1 MLKKRGIAS
10 RWSKLALIAAVMVG
24 TVLPTGWMPQAKA
37 ARADHVV
44 ISEVYGGGGN
54 TGALYKNDF
63 IELYNP
69 TDTAVSVGG
78 WSVQYASAT
87 GTTTWQKAGLTGSIA
102 PYGFYLVQLATSGA
116 TGGELPTPD
125 DSGTLN
131 LSGTN
136 GKVAL
141 VNDGVPLTGADV
153 TSQASVVDMVG
164 FGTANSSEGNSPAP
178 APSNTTSAQRISDA
192 SGIVPNRGNGWDT
205 NNNGNDFITGAPTPK
220 NSQSPVEPPLPTDVT
235 EKLNATEL
243 IFDHTDPIQAT
254 IRGYVGQGRTIKVYA
269 SQPTGT
275 GSDTPLAQQDSDA
288 SGLIE
293 LTFTNPDPNS
303 LGVYLTAT
311 EGSKKESTSIELR
324 PAVASTALIQEKVS
338 LQTLN
343 GVGELRGEVGAA
355 AGNAILR
362 AYDPQ
367 KQPLMLSN
375 KETGTAQAN
384 GSFSFT
390 IPNIDQL
397 DHILVTQQTVGEYG
411 KSFESPEVSVT
422 KSAVGS
428 TTIAE
433 ARSTPVG
440 TNVIVVG
447 TVTAMFEAGGQN
459 NVYFQDETAG
469 LVLRA
474 PGLTGKIEVGDKIRV
489 TGKMSDYYG
498 LAQLEALT
506 NNVEIVQKQA
516 GVPNPQIV
524 TSTDFAAA
532 TGEALEGK
540 LVTVKVVTVKSA
552 SSSNNYLLEDQHGT
566 FGSRPAETLLLPVGK
581 SYAAITGVV
590 NYDRNVYKLVPR
602 TVADLV
608 EDENKVPMVTASP
621 AGPMVAKGT
630 KVTFS
635 TTMADATIFYTIDGS
650 TPSSGS
656 IKYTGPIQI
665 DVDTTLSAIAVKD
678 GYTDS
683 NVATF
688 RYMIQKE
695 NVRIHDIQGTS
706 HRSEMA
712 DGTVNNVPGIVT
724 AIVRSGSNVQGFYMQ
739 DPQPDADPFTS
750 EGIYVYEP
758 KAAVNPGDE
767 VTVSGTVK
775 EYVPSNR
782 AGTDLTQT
790 QIDAISYAVVKPG
803 QSLPDPLILGKDNYK
818 YPEGIIDNDSLG
830 KFDPDQDGIDF
841 WESLEGM
848 LVQIDN
854 PIVVGETKTFTNP
867 RATEF
872 VVIDDQA
879 HPSQPRT
886 PAGGVVLGANDFHPE
901 RITVSDKLES
911 ITGEVKVGDKFDGP
925 LVGIID
931 YGFANY
937 KLFHTRPFTVQASQ
951 YVPPVTSIS
960 PKDDKLTIATYNI
973 ENFSA
978 KTDSAKINRIAET
991 IVDNMKGPDII
1002 GVVEMQD
1009 DNGPTDNG
1017 QTDATQSA
1025 DALIKAI
1032 ENKNGP
1038 TYRYTDIAPQNNQDG
1053 GQPGGNIRVGFFYNP
1068 QRVQLA
1074 EGTAGGATDAVQIE
1088 TRDGVAHLSHNPGR
1102 VDPTNAAFASSR
1114 KPLAAEFIFQGEPVI
1129 VIANHFN
1136 SKGGDQALFGKDQP
1150 PQLVSEVQR
1159 MKIARVLNN
1168 FVKEIHA
1175 AEAKANVV
1183 VLGDLNDFPFSNPV
1197 QELADGV
1204 LTNMV
1209 EKLPKGEQYTYVYQ
1223 GNSQVL
1229 DQILVSK
1236 HLEDDTKVDIVHI
1249 NAGLTENEGRVSD
1262 HNPVL
1267 VQLDL
1272 KDRGTPEKTAQEV
1285 AESITQLTQPAAGET
1300 RLKLPE
1306 VPTGFTI
1313 AIKSSSDPAVIALDG
1328 KITPPYRQTNVDLVF
1343 EVTRASDQSTA
1354 ETKVLTVQVPAKPDS
1369 PPPVTPPDRTPTPDS
1384 QRELNKQAAQVISAS
1399 SEENAI
1405 LGQVD
1410 QVLSH
1415 LEKLLDAEQWTP
1427 TEKWETVTDT
1437 ITTVLEAVAEQAE
1450 RGTISEETLQDVTK
1464 SFLDKAFDPLTEDGI
1479 KDEEIARLALA
1490 SLTSLAK
1497 TALEPLDEKDISK
1510 EVAKHVRTL
1519 AEELLKKLGT
1529 VVIEDGDEIKADD
1542 EQVDELL
1549 DVLGEF
1555 MKAIESVKDK
1565 IGFAPVLFIQVE
1577 ESDDDAS
1584 DTRSRKG
1591 ESADRTVTLE
1601 QKLVE
1606 QLKEK
1611 EVGIRVTLDS
1621 EAWVEVPSAYF
1632 SAQRAREFAL
1642 SLTEANGDG
1651 WKGVTNPGEAYL
1663 LQVWSNGKKVT
1674 NLGKTGFTLGLPVAD
1689 DASEKLQA
1697 YSYRSN
1703 MWRAAIG
1710 LKGKAI
1716 QVTKEGDLG
1725 SFTVATVATYVVG
1738 ESALKRIEI
1747 DPKSLKLA
1755 QGEEAQLKVMAILG
1769 NDAEEDVTEAEGIEF
1784 TSSKPEQVEVDETG
1798 RILVLDD
1805 AKPRTRVTITIS
1817 YAGKTA
1823 KVTVTV
1829 KSN

>member
-1 MLKKRGIAS
+1 MMKKRGSAS
-10 RWSKLALIAAVMVG
+10 RWPKLALIAAVMMG

-54 TGALYKNDF
+54 SGALYKNDF
-63 IELYNP
+63 IKLYNP

-87 GTTTWQKAGLTGSIA
+87 GTTWQKAGLTGSIA

-116 TGGELPTPD
+116 VGGELPTPD

-141 VNDGVPLTGADV
+141 VNNGDPLTGADV

-178 APSNTTSAQRISDA
+178 APSNTTSVQRISDER
-192 SGIVPNRGNGWDT
+192 GIVPNGGNGWDT

-220 NSQSPVEPPLPTDVT
+220 NTQSPVEPPLPTDVT
-235 EKLNATEL
+235 DKLNATEL

-293 LTFTNPDPNS
+293 LTFANPDPNAQ
-303 LGVYLTAT
+303 GVYLTAT

-324 PAVASTALIQEKVS
+324 PAVASPAMIQDKVS
-338 LQTLN
+338 LQALN
-343 GVGELRGEVGAA
+343 GAGELRGVAGAA

-397 DHILVTQQTVGEYG
+397 DHIFVTQQTTGEYG
-411 KSFESPEVSVT
+411 KSFESPEVSIT

-433 ARSTPVG
+433 ARNTPVG

-474 PGLTGKIEVGDKIRV
+474 PGLTGKIEVGDKIRA

-506 NNVEIVQKQA
+506 DNVEMVQKQA
-516 GVPNPQIV
+516 GVPSPQVV

-540 LVTVKVVTVKSA
+540 LVTVKVVTVKTA
-552 SSSNNYLLEDQHGT
+552 SSGNYTLEDQHGT
-566 FGSRPAETLLLPVGK
+566 FVSRPDASLTLPVNK

-621 AGPMVAKGT
+621 AGPIVTKGT
-630 KVTFS
+630 KVTLS
-635 TTMADATIFYTIDGS
+635 TTMADATIFYTVDGS
-650 TPSSGS
+650 APSRGS

-665 DVDTTLSAIAVKD
+665 DADTTLSAIAVKD

-683 NVATF
+683 NLATF
-688 RYMIQKE
+688 RYVIQK
-695 NVRIHDIQGTS
+695 NNIRIHDIQGAS
-706 HRSEMA
+706 HRSPMA
-712 DGTVNNVPGIVT
+712 DGTVTNVPGIVT
-724 AIVRSGSNVQGFYMQ
+724 AIVGSGSNVQGFYMQ

-758 KAAVNPGDE
+758 KATVAPGDE

-790 QIDAISYAVVKPG
+790 QIDATSYAVVKPG
-803 QSLPDPLILGKDNYK
+803 QSLPEPLILGKDNYE
-818 YPEGIIDNDSLG
+818 YPKGIIDNDSLG

-872 VVIDDQA
+872 VVIDDRA

-886 PAGGVVLGANDFHPE
+886 PTGGVVLEANDFHPE

-931 YGFANY
+931 YSFANY
-937 KLFHTRPFTVQASQ
+937 KLFHTRSFTVQPSH
-951 YVPPVTSIS
+951 YEPPVTSIS
-960 PKDDKLTIATYNI
+960 PKEDKLTIASYNI

-991 IVDNMKGPDII
+991 IVDNMKAPDII

-1009 DNGPTDNG
+1009 NNGPTDNG

-1025 DALIKAI
+1025 DALIKAM

-1038 TYRYTDIAPQNNQDG
+1038 TYRYIDIAPQNNQDG

-1068 QRVQLA
+1068 GRVQLA
-1074 EGTAGGATDAVQIE
+1074 AGTPGGATDAVQIE

-1114 KPLAAEFIFQGEPVI
+1114 KPLATEFIFQGEPVI

-1168 FVKEIHA
+1168 FVKEIHS
-1175 AEAKANVV
+1175 AEANANVV

-1229 DQILVSK
+1229 DQILVSN

-1272 KDRGTPEKTAQEV
+1272 EDRGTPEKTAQEV

-1300 RLKLPE
+1300 RLKLPV

-1328 KITPPYRQTNVDLVF
+1328 KITPSYRLTNVDLVL

-1354 ETKVLTVQVPAKPDS
+1354 ETTALTVQVPAKPDS

-1399 SEENAI
+1399 SEEKII

-1415 LEKLLDAEQWTP
+1415 LEKLLDAKQWPP

-1437 ITTVLEAVAEQAE
+1437 IKTVLEAVAEQAE

-1464 SFLDKAFDPLTEDGI
+1464 SFLNKAFDPLTEDGI
-1479 KDEEIARLALA
+1479 EDEEIARLALA

-1510 EVAKHVRTL
+1510 ELAKHVRTL

-1529 VVIEDGDEIKADD
+1529 VVIDDGDEIKADD

-1549 DVLGEF
+1549 EILGEF
-1555 MKAIESVKDK
+1555 IKAVESVKEK
-1565 IGFAPVLFIQVE
+1565 IGFAPVLFVQVKKG
-1577 ESDDDAS
+1577 DNVAS
-1584 DTRSRKG
+1584 DTGSRKG
-1591 ESADRTVTLE
+1591 ESADPTVTLE

-1611 EVGIRVTLDS
+1611 EVGIRVTLES

-1632 SAQRAREFAL
+1632 SAQRARKFAL
-1642 SLTEANGDG
+1642 ALTEENGNG
-1651 WKGVTNPGEAYL
+1651 WKGVPNPGEAYQ

-1674 NLGKTGFTLGLPVAD
+1674 SFGKTGFTLGLPVAD
-1689 DASEKLQA
+1689 DASSKLQA
-1697 YSYRSN
+1697 FSYRSN
-1703 MWRAAIG
+1703 MWKPAIG

-1716 QVTKEGDLG
+1716 QVTKEDDLG
-1725 SFTVATVATYVVG
+1725 IFSVTTAASYVVG

-1747 DPKSLKLA
+1747 EPKSLKLA
-1755 QGEEAQLKVMAILG
+1755 QGEQAQLKVMAILG

-1784 TSSKPEQVEVDETG
+1784 TSSNPEQVEVDESG

>member
-1 MLKKRGIAS
+1 MLKKRGSAS
-10 RWSKLALIAAVMVG
+10 RWPKLALVAAVMMG

-54 TGALYKNDF
+54 SGALYKNDF

-78 WSVQYASAT
+78 WSVQYASAS
-87 GTTTWQKAGLTGSIA
+87 GTSWQKAGLTGSIA
-102 PYGFYLVQLATSGA
+102 PYGFYLVQLATSGTA
-116 TGGELPTPD
+116 GGELPTPD

-131 LSGTN
+131 LSGSN

-141 VNDGVPLTGADV
+141 VNDGVPLTGEDV

-178 APSNTTSAQRISDA
+178 TPSNTTSAQRISDA
-192 SGIVPNRGNGWDT
+192 SGIVPNGGNGWDT
-205 NNNGNDFITGAPTPK
+205 NNNRNDFITGAPTPK
-220 NSQSPVEPPLPTDVT
+220 NTQSPVEPPLPTDVT

-243 IFDHTDPIQAT
+243 IFDYTDPIQAT

-288 SGLIE
+288 SGFIE
-293 LTFTNPDPNS
+293 LTFANPDPNAQ
-303 LGVYLTAT
+303 GVYLTAT
-311 EGSKKESTSIELR
+311 EGSKKESASIELR
-324 PAVASTALIQEKVS
+324 PAVASSALIQDKVS
-338 LQTLN
+338 LQVLN
-343 GVGELRGEVGAA
+343 GVGELRGEAGAA

-397 DHILVTQQTVGEYG
+397 DYILVTQQTAGEYG

-433 ARSTPVG
+433 ARNTPVG
-440 TNVIVVG
+440 TNVVVSG

-474 PGLTGKIEVGDKIRV
+474 PGLTGKIEVGDKIRAA
-489 TGKMSDYYG
+489 GKMSDYYG

-506 NNVEIVQKQA
+506 DNVEIVQKQA
-516 GVPNPQIV
+516 GVPNPQVV

-540 LVTVKVVTVKSA
+540 LVTVKVVTVKSV
-552 SSSNNYLLEDQHGT
+552 SSGNYTLEDQHGS
-566 FGSRPAETLLLPVGK
+566 FVSRPAATLPLPVNK

-621 AGPMVAKGT
+621 SGPMVTQGT

-635 TTMADATIFYTIDGS
+635 TTMADTVIYYTTDGS
-650 TPSSGS
+650 TPTRGS

-665 DVDTTLSAIAVKD
+665 DTDTTLLAIAVKE

-683 NVATF
+683 NIATF
-688 RYMIQKE
+688 RYVIQKE
-695 NVRIHDIQGTS
+695 NIRIHDIQGTS
-706 HRSEMA
+706 HRSPMA
-712 DGTVNNVPGIVT
+712 DGTVTNVPGIVT
-724 AIVRSGSNVQGFYMQ
+724 AIVKNGSNVQGFYMQ
-739 DPQPDADPFTS
+739 DPIPDADPFTS

-758 KAAVNPGDE
+758 NATVKPGDE

-790 QIDAISYAVVKPG
+790 QIDATSYAVVKPG
-803 QSLPDPLILGKDNYK
+803 QTLPEPLSLGKDSYE
-818 YPEGIIDNDSLG
+818 YPKGIIDNDSLG

-848 LVQIDN
+848 LVQIEN

-886 PAGGVVLGANDFHPE
+886 PAGGVVLEANDFHPE

-931 YGFANY
+931 YSFANY
-937 KLFHTRPFTVQASQ
+937 KLFHTRSFTVQPSH
-951 YVPPVTSIS
+951 YEPPVTSIS
-960 PKDDKLTIATYNI
+960 PKEDKLTIASYNI

-991 IVDNMKGPDII
+991 IVDNMKAPDII

-1025 DALIKAI
+1025 NALIKAI

-1068 QRVQLA
+1068 ERVQLA
-1074 EGTAGGATDAVQIE
+1074 AGTPGGATDAVQIE
-1088 TRDGVAHLSHNPGR
+1088 TRDSVAHLTYNPGR
-1102 VDPTNAAFASSR
+1102 VDPTNEAFASSR

-1159 MKIARVLNN
+1159 MKIARVLNK
-1168 FVKEIHA
+1168 FVKDIHE

-1229 DQILVSK
+1229 DQILVSN

-1249 NAGLTENEGRVSD
+1249 NAGLTESEGRVSD

-1285 AESITQLTQPAAGET
+1285 AESIRQLTQPAAGET

-1328 KITPPYRQTNVDLVF
+1328 KITPPYRQTSVDLVL
-1343 EVTRASDQSTA
+1343 EVTRASDQTTA
-1354 ETKVLTVQVPAKPDS
+1354 VTQALTVQVPAKPES

-1399 SEENAI
+1399 NDENAI

-1415 LEKLLDAEQWTP
+1415 LEKLLDAERWTP

-1437 ITTVLEAVAEQAE
+1437 IKTVLEAVAEQAD
-1450 RGTISEETLQDVTK
+1450 RGAISEETLQDVTK
-1464 SFLDKAFDPLTEDGI
+1464 SFLDKAFDPLAEEGI
-1479 KDEEIARLALA
+1479 EDEEIARLALA

-1549 DVLGEF
+1549 DILGEF
-1555 MKAIESVKDK
+1555 MKAIESVKEK
-1565 IGFAPVLFIQVE
+1565 IGFAPVLFVQVKE
-1577 ESDDDAS
+1577 GDEDAS

-1591 ESADRTVTLE
+1591 ESADPTVTLE

-1642 SLTEANGDG
+1642 ALTEANGNG
-1651 WKGVTNPGEAYL
+1651 WKGVPNPGEAYQ

-1703 MWRAAIG
+1703 MWRAATG

-1716 QVTKEGDLG
+1716 QVTKEDDLG
-1725 SFTVATVATYVVG
+1725 SFTVTTAATYVVG
-1738 ESALKRIEI
+1738 ETALKGIVIE
-1747 DPKSLKLA
+1747 PKSLKLA
-1755 QGEEAQLKVMAILG
+1755 QGEEAQLKVKEILG

-1805 AKPRTRVTITIS
+1805 AEPRTRVTITIS

-1823 KVTVTV
+1823 KVIVTV

>member
-1 MLKKRGIAS
+1 MLKKRRSSS
-10 RWSKLALIAAVMVG
+10 RWPKLALIATVMMG

-54 TGALYKNDF
+54 SGAHYKNDF

-69 TDTAVSVGG
+69 TDTPVSLVG
-78 WSVQYASAT
+78 WSVQYAAAT
-87 GTTTWQKAGLTGSIA
+87 GPNWNKTDLTGSIA
-102 PYGFYLVQLATSGA
+102 PYGFYLIQQAAG
-116 TGGELPTPD
+116 TGGVADLPTPEVT
-125 DSGTLN
+125 GTLAMA
-131 LSGTN
+131 GAQ

-141 VNDGVPLTGADV
+141 VSHATPLTGADV
-153 TSQASVVDMVG
+153 SSQPGVVDMVG
-164 FGTANSSEGNSPAP
+164 YGGANAYEGNSPAS
-178 APSNTTSAQRISDA
+178 ATSNSTSAQRISDA
-192 SGIVPNRGNGWDT
+192 SGIVPNGGNGWDT

-220 NSQSPVEPPLPTDVT
+220 NTQSPVEPPLPTDVT
-235 EKLNATEL
+235 DKPNATEL

-275 GSDTPLAQQDSDA
+275 GSNTPLAQQDSDA
-288 SGLIE
+288 SGQIE
-293 LTFTNPDPNS
+293 LTFVNPDPS
-303 LGVYLTAT
+303 AQGVYLTAT
-311 EGSKKESTSIELR
+311 EGSKKESAGIELR
-324 PAVASTALIQEKVS
+324 PAVASPALIQEKVS
-338 LQTLN
+338 LQAVN
-343 GVGELRGEVGAA
+343 GVGELREEAGAA
-355 AGNAILR
+355 VANAILR

-375 KETGTAQAN
+375 KETGTTQAN

-397 DHILVTQQTVGEYG
+397 DHILVTQQTTGEYG
-411 KSFESPEVSVT
+411 KSFESLEVSVT
-422 KSAVGS
+422 KTAVGS

-433 ARSTPVG
+433 ARTAPIG
-440 TNVIVVG
+440 TNVSVVG

-474 PGLTGKIEVGDKIRV
+474 PGLTGKIEVGDKIRA
-489 TGKMSDYYG
+489 TGKMNDYYG

-516 GVPNPQIV
+516 GVPNPQVV

-552 SSSNNYLLEDQHGT
+552 SSGNYTLEDQHGT
-566 FGSRPAETLLLPVGK
+566 FVSRPDALPLPLNK

-621 AGPMVAKGT
+621 AGPMVTQGT
-630 KVTFS
+630 KVTLS
-635 TTMADATIFYTIDGS
+635 TTLTDAVIFYTTDGS
-650 TPSSGS
+650 TPSRQSA
-656 IKYTGPIQI
+656 KYTTPIQI
-665 DVDTTLSAIAVKD
+665 DADTTVSAVAVKD

-688 RYMIQKE
+688 PYVIQKE
-695 NVRIHDIQGTS
+695 NIRIHDIQGTS
-706 HRSEMA
+706 HRSPMA
-712 DGTVNNVPGIVT
+712 DGTVTNVPGIVT
-724 AIVRSGSNVQGFYMQ
+724 SIVRGSNGVQGFYMQ

-758 KAAVNPGDE
+758 KASVNPGDE
-767 VTVSGTVK
+767 VTVSGIVK

-790 QIDAISYAVVKPG
+790 QIDATLPPVVKQG
-803 QSLPDPLILGKDNYK
+803 QSPLVPLVLGKDNYE
-818 YPEGIIDNDSLG
+818 YPKGIIDNDSLG

-872 VVIDDQA
+872 VVIDDRA
-879 HPSQPRT
+879 HSNQPRT
-886 PAGGVVLGANDFHPE
+886 PAGGVVLEANDFHPE
-901 RITVSDKLES
+901 RITVSDKLEK
-911 ITGEVKVGDKFDGP
+911 ITGEVKVGDKFTDS

-931 YGFANY
+931 YSFANY
-937 KLFHTRPFTVQASQ
+937 KLFHTREFMIQASH
-951 YVPPVTSIS
+951 YEPPVTSIS
-960 PKDDKLTIATYNI
+960 PREDKLTIATYNI

-978 KTDSAKINRIAET
+978 NTDSAKINRIAET

-1009 DNGPTDNG
+1009 DNGATDNG

-1053 GQPGGNIRVGFFYNP
+1053 GQPGGNIRVGFLYNP

-1074 EGTAGGATDAVQIE
+1074 EGTAGGTTDAVQIE
-1088 TRDGVAHLSHNPGR
+1088 TRDGKAHLSHNPGR
-1102 VDPTNAAFASSR
+1102 VDPTNEAFASSR

-1159 MKIARVLNN
+1159 MKIARVLNT
-1168 FVKEIHA
+1168 FVKEIHE

-1197 QELADGV
+1197 QKLADGV

-1229 DQILVSK
+1229 DQILVSN
-1236 HLEDDTKVDIVHI
+1236 HLKDDTKVDIVHI
-1249 NAGLTENEGRVSD
+1249 NAGLTESEGRVSD

-1285 AESITQLTQPAAGET
+1285 AESIMQLTQPAAGET

-1328 KITPPYRQTNVDLVF
+1328 KITPPNRKTNVDLVL
-1343 EVTRASDQSTA
+1343 EVTRTSDQSRA
-1354 ETKVLTVQVPAKPDS
+1354 VTKALTVQVPAKPDS

-1384 QRELNKQAAQVISAS
+1384 QRDLNKEAARTISAS
-1399 SEENAI
+1399 NEENAI
-1405 LGQVD
+1405 LGQLD

-1415 LEKLLDAEQWTP
+1415 LAKLLDAEQWTP
-1427 TEKWETVTDT
+1427 TEKWETVTHT

-1450 RGTISEETLQDVTK
+1450 RGTISEEAFQDVTK

-1479 KDEEIARLALA
+1479 EDEELARLALA

-1497 TALEPLDEKDISK
+1497 TALESLDEKDISK
-1510 EVAKHVRTL
+1510 EVAKHVRSL

-1529 VVIEDGDEIKADD
+1529 VVIEDGDEIKAAD

-1549 DVLGEF
+1549 EILGDF
-1555 MKAIESVKDK
+1555 MKAIESVKEK
-1565 IGFAPVLFIQVE
+1565 IGFAPVLFVQVK
-1577 ESDDDAS
+1577 ESDDDS
-1584 DTRSRKG
+1584 INTRSRKE
-1591 ESADRTVTLE
+1591 ESADPTVTLE

-1606 QLKEK
+1606 QLKKK

-1621 EAWVEVPSAYF
+1621 EVWVEVPSAYF

-1642 SLTEANGDG
+1642 SLTEANENG
-1651 WKGVTNPGEAYL
+1651 WKGVPNPGEAYQ

-1674 NLGKTGFTLGLPVAD
+1674 SLGKTGFTLALPVAD

-1703 MWRAAIG
+1703 MWRAATG

-1716 QVTKEGDLG
+1716 QVTKEDEVGI
-1725 SFTVATVATYVVG
+1725 FTVVTSASYVVG
-1738 ESALKRIEI
+1738 ETALKRLEVK
-1747 DPKSLKLA
+1747 PNSLKLA
-1755 QGEEAQLKVMAILG
+1755 QGEEAQLEITAILG

-1805 AKPRTRVTITIS
+1805 AEPRTRVTITIS

-1829 KSN
+1829 KSKD

>member
-1 MLKKRGIAS
+1 MLKKRGSSS
-10 RWSKLALIAAVMVG
+10 RWPKLALIAAVMMG

-54 TGALYKNDF
+54 SGAHYKNDF

-69 TDTAVSVGG
+69 TETAVSLVG
-78 WSVQYASAT
+78 WSVQYAGAT
-87 GTTTWQKAGLTGSIA
+87 GTNWNKTDLTGSIA
-102 PYGFYLVQLATSGA
+102 PYGFYLIQQAAGSGGVA
-116 TGGELPTPD
+116 DLPAPEVT
-125 DSGTLN
+125 GTLAMA
-131 LSGTN
+131 GAQ

-141 VNDGVPLTGADV
+141 VSHTTPLTGADV
-153 TSQASVVDMVG
+153 SSQPGVVDMVG
-164 FGTANSSEGNSPAP
+164 YGGANAYEGNSPAS
-178 APSNTTSAQRISDA
+178 ATSNSTSAQRISDA
-192 SGIVPNRGNGWDT
+192 SGIVPNGGNGWDT

-220 NSQSPVEPPLPTDVT
+220 NTQSPVEPPLPTDVT
-235 EKLNATEL
+235 DKLNATEL

-254 IRGYVGQGRTIKVYA
+254 IRGYVGHGRTIKVYA

-275 GSDTPLAQQDSDA
+275 GSDTPLAQQNSDA

-293 LTFTNPDPNS
+293 LTFANPDPNAQ
-303 LGVYLTAT
+303 GVYLTAT
-311 EGSKKESTSIELR
+311 EGSKKESAGIELR
-324 PAVASTALIQEKVS
+324 PAVASPALIQEKVS
-338 LQTLN
+338 LQALN
-343 GVGELRGEVGAA
+343 GVGELRGEAGAA

-422 KSAVGS
+422 KSAVS
-428 TTIAE
+428 SKTIAE
-433 ARSTPVG
+433 ARNTPVG

-459 NVYFQDETAG
+459 NVYFQDDTAG

-474 PGLTGKIEVGDKIRV
+474 PGLTGKIEVGDKIQA

-516 GVPNPQIV
+516 GVPNPQVV

-540 LVTVKVVTVKSA
+540 LVTVKVVTVKSV
-552 SSSNNYLLEDQHGT
+552 SSGNYTLEDPHGT
-566 FGSRPAETLLLPVGK
+566 FVSRPDATLLLPVNK

-621 AGPMVAKGT
+621 AGPMVTQGT
-630 KVTFS
+630 KVTLS

-650 TPSSGS
+650 IPSKESM
-656 IKYTGPIQI
+656 KYTGPIQI
-665 DVDTTLSAIAVKD
+665 DADTTLSAIAVKD

-688 RYMIQKE
+688 RYVIQKE
-695 NVRIHDIQGTS
+695 NIRIYDIQGTS
-706 HRSEMA
+706 HRSSMA

-739 DPQPDADPFTS
+739 DPIPDADPFTS

-758 KAAVNPGDE
+758 KAAVTPGDE

-790 QIDAISYAVVKPG
+790 QIDATTVVIGARKA
-803 QSLPDPLILGKDNYK
+803 LPDPLILGKDNHE
-818 YPEGIIDNDSLG
+818 YPNGIIDNDSLG

-879 HPSQPRT
+879 HPNQPRT
-886 PAGGVVLGANDFHPE
+886 PAGGVVLEANDFHPE
-901 RITVSDKLES
+901 RITVSDKLET

-931 YGFANY
+931 YSFANY
-937 KLFHTRPFTVQASQ
+937 KLFHTKPFTVQASH
-951 YVPPVTSIS
+951 YEPPVTSIS
-960 PKDDKLTIATYNI
+960 PKEDKLTIATYNI

-978 KTDSAKINRIAET
+978 NTDSAKINRIAET

-1068 QRVQLA
+1068 ERVQLA
-1074 EGTAGGATDAVQIE
+1074 EGTPGGATDAVQIE
-1088 TRDGVAHLSHNPGR
+1088 TRDGVAHLSLNPGR
-1102 VDPTNAAFASSR
+1102 VDPTNEAFASSR

-1159 MKIARVLNN
+1159 MKIARVLNS

-1175 AEAKANVV
+1175 AETKANVV

-1229 DQILVSK
+1229 DQILVSN

-1285 AESITQLTQPAAGET
+1285 VESITQLTQPAAGET

-1313 AIKSSSDPAVIALDG
+1313 AIKSSSDTAIIALDG
-1328 KITPPYRQTNVDLVF
+1328 KITPPNRQTNVDLIL

-1354 ETKVLTVQVPAKPDS
+1354 VTKALTVQVPAKPDS
-1369 PPPVTPPDRTPTPDS
+1369 PPTPDT
-1384 QRELNKQAAQVISAS
+1384 QRELNKQAEQIISSSTEEQLILEQV
-1399 SEENAI
+1399 
-1405 LGQVD
+1405 GQV
-1410 QVLSH
+1410 LGS
-1415 LEKLLDAEQWTP
+1415 LEKLLESEQWSA
-1427 TEKWETVTDT
+1427 TEKWETVSHT
-1437 ITTVLEAVAEQAE
+1437 ITTVLAAVAEQTE
-1450 RGTISEETLQDVTK
+1450 RDVISEETLNDVIK
-1464 SFLDKAFDPLTEDGI
+1464 NFLEKAFDPLMKDGIEDG
-1479 KDEEIARLALA
+1479 ELARFGFT

-1497 TALEPLDEKDISK
+1497 TILEPLDDEDISK
-1510 EVAKHVRTL
+1510 EVAKHVRLL
-1519 AEELLKKLGT
+1519 AEALLKKAGTIIIDDGEEIKASDEQVEELLD
-1529 VVIEDGDEIKADD
+1529 I
-1542 EQVDELL
+1542 L
-1549 DVLGEF
+1549 DEF
-1555 MKAIESVKDK
+1555 MEAIEPVEEK
-1565 IGFAPVLFIQVE
+1565 IGFSPVLFVLVQ
-1577 ESDDDAS
+1577 ESDRDVKEPRSHKKDSDDPTMIL
-1584 DTRSRKG
+1584 D
-1591 ESADRTVTLE
+1591 

-1606 QLKEK
+1606 LLKNK
-1611 EVGIRVTLDS
+1611 EVGIRLTLS
-1621 EAWVEVPSAYF
+1621 AGAWVEVSGDYF
-1632 SAQRAREFAL
+1632 ADERAKKFAI
-1642 SLTEANGDG
+1642 SLTEVKGDG
-1651 WKGVTNPGEAYL
+1651 YKGVPNPGEAYQL
-1663 LQVWSNGKKVT
+1663 KAWSNDKKL
-1674 NLGKTGFTLGLPVAD
+1674 NGLGKTGFTLGLPIAD
-1689 DASEKLQA
+1689 GASEKLQV
-1697 YSYRSN
+1697 YSYRGNS
-1703 MWRAAIG
+1703 WKPVTG
-1710 LKGKAI
+1710 GKGKLI
-1716 QVTKEGDLG
+1716 KVTKEEELAT
-1725 SFTVATVATYVVG
+1725 FTVYSADSYVVG
-1738 ESALKRIEI
+1738 DAGNAAVKSIEVK
-1747 DPKSLKLA
+1747 PKSLRLE
-1755 QGEEAQLKVMAILG
+1755 QGEEAELEVQAKFEDG
-1769 NDAEEDVTEAEGIEF
+1769 TTEDVTQAEGIEYE
-1784 TSSKPEQVEVDETG
+1784 SSKPKQVEVDETG
-1798 RILVLDD
+1798 RVFVSDD
-1805 AKPRTRVTITIS
+1805 AEPRTKVSITIK
-1817 YAGKTA
+1817 YGGKTA
-1823 KVTVTV
+1823 KVSVFVT
-1829 KSN
+1829 KD

>member
-1 MLKKRGIAS
+1 MLKKRGGSS
-10 RWSKLALIAAVMVG
+10 RWPKLALIAAVVMG

-37 ARADHVV
+37 ARANHVV

-54 TGALYKNDF
+54 TGAHYKDDF

-69 TDTAVSVGG
+69 TDTSVSLVG
-78 WSVQYASAT
+78 WSVQYAAAT
-87 GTTTWQKAGLTGSIA
+87 GPSWNKTDLTGSIA
-102 PYGFYLVQLATSGA
+102 PHGFYLIQQAAG
-116 TGGELPTPD
+116 TGGVADLPAPEVT
-125 DSGTLN
+125 GTLAMA
-131 LSGTN
+131 GAQ

-141 VNDGVPLTGADV
+141 VSHATPLTGADV
-153 TSQASVVDMVG
+153 SSQPGVVDMVG
-164 FGTANSSEGNSPAP
+164 YGAANAYEGNSPAP
-178 APSNTTSAQRISDA
+178 ATSNSTSAQRISDT
-192 SGIVPNRGNGWDT
+192 SGILPNGGNGWDT

-220 NSQSPVEPPLPTDVT
+220 NTQIPVEPPLPTDVT
-235 EKLNATEL
+235 DKPNATEL

-275 GSDTPLAQQDSDA
+275 GSDTPLALQDSDA
-288 SGLIE
+288 SGVIE
-293 LTFTNPDPNS
+293 LTFANPGPNAQ
-303 LGVYLTAT
+303 GVYLTAT
-311 EGSKKESTSIELR
+311 EGSKKESASIELK
-324 PAVASTALIQEKVS
+324 PAAASPALVQDKVS
-338 LQTLN
+338 LQALN
-343 GVGELRGEVGAA
+343 GVGELRGEAGAA

-384 GSFSFT
+384 RSFSFT

-397 DHILVTQQTVGEYG
+397 DHILITQQTTGEYG
-411 KSFESPEVSVT
+411 KSFESTEVTVT

-433 ARSTPVG
+433 ARNTPVG

-474 PGLTGKIEVGDKIRV
+474 PGLTGKIEVGDKIRA
-489 TGKMSDYYG
+489 TGKMNDYNG
-498 LAQLEALT
+498 LAQLEAAT
-506 NNVEIVQKQA
+506 SNVEIVQKQA

-524 TSTDFAAA
+524 TSTDFSAAK
-532 TGEALEGK
+532 GEALEGK
-540 LVTVKVVTVKSA
+540 LVTVKVVTVKSVT
-552 SSSNNYLLEDQHGT
+552 SGNYTLEDQHGK
-566 FGSRPAETLLLPVGK
+566 FVSRPAATLPLSVNK

-590 NYDRNVYKLVPR
+590 NYDRNEYKLVPR
-602 TVADLV
+602 TTADLV
-608 EDENKVPMVTASP
+608 EDENKVTMVTASP
-621 AGPMVAKGT
+621 AGPMVTQGT
-630 KVTFS
+630 KVTLA
-635 TTMADATIFYTIDGS
+635 TPMADATIFYTIDGS
-650 TPSSGS
+650 TPSRGS
-656 IKYTGPIQI
+656 IKYTGPLQI
-665 DVDTTLSAIAVKD
+665 DADTTLSAIAVKD

-683 NVATF
+683 HVATF
-688 RYMIQKE
+688 RYVIQKE
-695 NVRIHDIQGTS
+695 NTRIHDIQGTS
-706 HRSEMA
+706 HRSPMA
-712 DGTVNNVPGIVT
+712 DGTVNHVPGIVT

-767 VTVSGTVK
+767 ITVSGAVK

-790 QIDAISYAVVKPG
+790 QIDATNIVIGARKA
-803 QSLPDPLILGKDNYK
+803 LPDPFILGKDNYK
-818 YPEGIIDNDSLG
+818 YPKGIIDNDSLG

-872 VVIDDQA
+872 VVIDDRA
-879 HPSQPRT
+879 HLNQPRT
-886 PAGGVVLGANDFHPE
+886 PAGGVVLEATDFHPE

-925 LVGIID
+925 LVGIVD
-931 YGFANY
+931 YSFANY
-937 KLFHTRPFTVQASQ
+937 KLFHTQSFTVQSSH
-951 YVPPVTSIS
+951 YEPPVTSIS
-960 PKDDKLTIATYNI
+960 PKEDKLTIASYNI

-991 IVDNMKGPDII
+991 IVENMKAPDII

-1009 DNGPTDNG
+1009 NNGPTDNG

-1025 DALIKAI
+1025 NALIKAM
-1032 ENKNGP
+1032 ENKKGP

-1068 QRVQLA
+1068 ERVQLA
-1074 EGTAGGATDAVQIE
+1074 AKTPGGATDAVQIE
-1088 TRDGVAHLSHNPGR
+1088 TRDGVVHLSHNPGR

-1159 MKIARVLNN
+1159 MKIARVLNQ

-1175 AEAKANVV
+1175 AQAKANVV

-1229 DQILVSK
+1229 DQILVSN

-1249 NAGLTENEGRVSD
+1249 NAGLTEREGRVSD

-1267 VQLDL
+1267 VQLDM

-1285 AESITQLTQPAAGET
+1285 AKSITQLTQPAAGET

-1313 AIKSSSDPAVIALDG
+1313 AIKSSSDPAVISLDG
-1328 KITPPYRQTNVDLVF
+1328 KITLPYRQTNVDLVL
-1343 EVTRASDQSTA
+1343 EVIRASDQSTA
-1354 ETKVLTVQVPAKPDS
+1354 VTQALTVQVPAKPES

-1384 QRELNKQAAQVISAS
+1384 QRDLNKQAAQVISAS
-1399 SEENAI
+1399 NEENII
-1405 LGQVD
+1405 LEQVH

-1415 LEKLLDAEQWTP
+1415 LEKLLDAEKWTP
-1427 TEKWETVTDT
+1427 TEKWETVSDT

-1450 RGTISEETLQDVTK
+1450 RGAISEESLQAVTK
-1464 SFLDKAFDPLTEDGI
+1464 SFLNKAFDPLTEAVI
-1479 KDEEIARLALA
+1479 EDEEIARLALA

-1497 TALEPLDEKDISK
+1497 IALEPLDEKDISK
-1510 EVAKHVRTL
+1510 EVAKQVRTL

-1529 VVIEDGDEIKADD
+1529 VVIKDGDEIKADD
-1542 EQVDELL
+1542 EQVEELL
-1549 DVLGEF
+1549 DILGEF
-1555 MKAIESVKDK
+1555 MKAVESVKEK
-1565 IGFAPVLFIQVE
+1565 IGFAPVLFVQVKE
-1577 ESDDDAS
+1577 GDGEAS

-1591 ESADRTVTLE
+1591 EAADPTVTLE

-1642 SLTEANGDG
+1642 ALTEANGNG
-1651 WKGVTNPGEAYL
+1651 WKGVPNPGEAYQ
-1663 LQVWSNGKKVT
+1663 LQVWSNGKKDT
-1674 NLGKTGFTLGLPVAD
+1674 NLGKKGFTLGLPVAN

-1703 MWRAAIG
+1703 VWRAAMG

-1716 QVTKEGDLG
+1716 QVTKVDELG
-1725 SFTVATVATYVVG
+1725 IFTVTTAASYVVG
-1738 ESALKRIEI
+1738 ESVLKRIEI
-1747 DPKSLKLA
+1747 EPKSLKLA

-1769 NDAEEDVTEAEGIEF
+1769 NDVEEDVTEVAGIEF